1 MEATWIN
8 ADLSIDD
15 VMQAWPATLR
25 RLVRRRM
32 ACIGCEAAPFHTVG
46 DVARIYDVPIDA
58 LLTDLRDAAVGGVA
72 HGATRSRR
80 YGPGRADQEPQSV
93 GRARR

>member
-1 MEATWIN
+1 MEATWID
-8 ADLSIDD
+8 ADVSIDD

-25 RLVRRRM
+25 PLVRRRM

-46 DVARIYDVPIDA
+46 DVARIYDVPVDA
-58 LLTDLRDAAVGGVA
+58 LLSDLQDAAVAGIA
-72 HGATRSRR
+72 HCATRSRR
-80 YGPGRADQEPQSV
+80 YGPGRADQGPRSV